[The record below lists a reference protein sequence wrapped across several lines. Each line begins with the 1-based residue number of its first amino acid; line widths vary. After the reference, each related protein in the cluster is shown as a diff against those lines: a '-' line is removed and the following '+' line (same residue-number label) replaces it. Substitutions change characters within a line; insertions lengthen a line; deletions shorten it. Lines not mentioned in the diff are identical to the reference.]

1 MFKFW
6 IKHAIPADANIL
18 IVIMLT
24 PHRNKYISGCLVK
37 KSKYF
42 KILDLSKGMALK
54 IIPSCQFIY
63 TKKQNP

>member
-24 PHRNKYISGCLVK
+24 PLRNKYISGCLVK

-42 KILDLSKGMALK
+42 KILD
-54 IIPSCQFIY
+54 FI
-63 TKKQNP
+63 